1 MSDETPEAAAGS
13 EPVTDAIAALTA
25 AARQTRTI
33 GLGTANAHKEPADFG
48 EIACLVITSVAA
60 NVGGVDTLLSGRPGS
75 WEADYIRRIVQ
86 STAGEDEAD
95 LLRYRTEP
103 VRLALDVEGTFDDFG
118 LYELYT
124 EAAEEFERRQDAAE
138 TALFDAVAT
147 DEEKAR
153 LQQIRTLS
161 SGRLFVEEDPA
172 KRERESALVHEAQ
185 GIIETITQ
193 RAREVGATAVADLDQ
208 AVAQQQALE
217 QLWEQD
223 QAAYAAA
230 YRETVQRTLAERGTT
245 VGLELLID
253 APGAS
258 WAGDAPQWDL
268 LAEDLHQIAREK
280 TPLPMT
286 GQAPDW
292 TEGTPAEALRR
303 SGYSFVTRVEQ
314 QGRPE

>member
-1 MSDETPEAAAGS
+1 MTDETPEAAAGS
-13 EPVTDAIAALTA
+13 DPVADAVAALTA

-33 GLGTANAHKEPADFG
+33 GAGTANEHKEPADFA
-48 EIACLVITSVAA
+48 EIACHVITSVAA

-86 STAGEDEAD
+86 STAGEDEAE

-118 LYELYT
+118 LYVLYT
-124 EAAEEFERRQDAAE
+124 DAADALELREDAAQAALIDVVATAEEKTRLDQIQ
-138 TALFDAVAT
+138 
-147 DEEKAR
+147 AR
-153 LQQIRTLS
+153 S

-172 KRERESALVHEAQ
+172 EQERESALVQEAHD
-185 GIIETITQ
+185 IIEAVIR
-193 RAREVGATAVADLDQ
+193 RAKESREPLAAALDS
-208 AVAQQQALE
+208 AAAGQQALE

-230 YRETVQRTLAERGTT
+230 YRETVQRTLTERGAT
-245 VGLELLID
+245 VDLELLLD
-253 APGAS
+253 VPGAS
-258 WAGDAPQWDL
+258 WAANAPQWDL
-268 LAEDLHQIAREK
+268 LAEDLHRIARES

-292 TEGTPAEALRR
+292 SEGSPADALRR
-303 SGYSFVTRVEQ
+303 AGLSYTARLEQ
-314 QGRPE
+314 QERSE